1 MNGEVEYYLRQG
13 VWNMYD
19 GGWRSSD
26 REDLFLEYEDMT
38 EEEAD
43 IIIDQLRKI
52 EEMIA
57 EEGDE
62 E

>member
-1 MNGEVEYYLRQG
+1 MNAEEEYHLRQG
-13 VWNMYD
+13 AWNMYD

-26 REDLFLEYEDMT
+26 REDLFLQYEEMT

-57 EEGDE
+57 EEE
-62 E
+62 EE